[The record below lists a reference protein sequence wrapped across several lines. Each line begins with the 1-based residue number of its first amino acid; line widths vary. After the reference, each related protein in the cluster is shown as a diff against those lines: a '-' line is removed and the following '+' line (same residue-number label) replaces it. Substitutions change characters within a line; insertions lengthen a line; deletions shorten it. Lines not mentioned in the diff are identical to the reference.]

1 MIKTTVLIPSYN
13 PDVKLS
19 MFVDE
24 LIMSGFS
31 DIVIIDDGSDFGIDN
46 VKSTF
51 EYVKAKPECKVIH
64 HGSNLGKGMALKTG
78 FKYCLVERALD
89 TLVITADDDGDYTV
103 EQINECLSTY
113 EETVPDNELW
123 PIMIASRDFK
133 ESAYAKRKRV
143 TNAVAGFCM
152 KYLCGVNVTDVQTG
166 LRLIPHCYLK
176 QIIKMPGTGFEYE
189 INQLVEMKY
198 QKISYFEHM
207 ISMEEIVKARYARYN
222 PVWDVIKLLG
232 VMLKYAVSSLSATA
246 IDLVAFYLLLLPLSG
261 NMINM
266 DKEFGMLIATI
277 VARII
282 SSTFNCIVNKKTVFQ
297 SDAPMRGVIVKF
309 YIFSLFRAGLS
320 YGMVLGISYILGSYA
335 DTATVLVKMLVDL
348 VLFFAGYEV
357 QKKWIFSEK

>member
-1 MIKTTVLIPSYN
+1 
-13 PDVKLS
+13 
-19 MFVDE
+19 
-24 LIMSGFS
+24 
-31 DIVIIDDGSDFGIDN
+31 
-46 VKSTF
+46 
-51 EYVKAKPECKVIH
+51 
-64 HGSNLGKGMALKTG
+64 
-78 FKYCLVERALD
+78 
-89 TLVITADDDGDYTV
+89 
-103 EQINECLSTY
+103 
-113 EETVPDNELW
+113 
-123 PIMIASRDFK
+123 
-133 ESAYAKRKRV
+133 
-143 TNAVAGFCM
+143 
-152 KYLCGVNVTDVQTG
+152 
-166 LRLIPHCYLK
+166 
-176 QIIKMPGTGFEYE
+176 MPGTGFEYE

-297 SDAPMRGVIVKF
+297 SDAPMRSVIVKF

-320 YGMVLGISYILGSYA
+320 YGMVLGIYLRQLCRHSNSSCE
-335 DTATVLVKMLVDL
+335 DVSR
-348 VLFFAGYEV
+348 
-357 QKKWIFSEK
+357 FSIVFCRL